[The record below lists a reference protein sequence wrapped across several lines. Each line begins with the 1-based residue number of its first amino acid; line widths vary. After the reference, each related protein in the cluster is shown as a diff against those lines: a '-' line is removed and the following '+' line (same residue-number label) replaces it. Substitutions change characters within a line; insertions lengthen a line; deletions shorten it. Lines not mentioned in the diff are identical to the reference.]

1 MSRRQTASKADPQS
15 QARDMLLRELEASP
29 ISHADRAMVKLISV
43 QPTRDAISNGRA
55 ALAAAI
61 QRNESK
67 AR

>member
-1 MSRRQTASKADPQS
+1 MARRQTANKADPQS
-15 QARDMLLRELEASP
+15 QARDRLLRELECSP
-29 ISHADRAMVKLISV
+29 ITHTDKAMVRLISV
-43 QPTRDAISNGRA
+43 QPTRHAVSNGRA